1 MSCLMESMS
10 DITPLLPF
18 TLDPTNA
25 LDICCKSSLI
35 SQYFLNDYLSFGVV
49 FTFAIGKEIKDQIVY
64 KGFDYKD
71 LLVTLLPS
79 IIIHFLR

>member
-1 MSCLMESMS
+1 MILIAQDKANHFLYGFLIFM
-10 DITPLLPF
+10 
-18 TLDPTNA
+18 
-25 LDICCKSSLI
+25 I
-35 SQYFLNDYLSFGVV
+35 SQYFLNDYLSFGIV
-49 FTFAIGKEIKDQIVY
+49 FAFALGKEIKDQIVY

>member
-1 MSCLMESMS
+1 MILVAQDKANHFLYGFLIFM
-10 DITPLLPF
+10 
-18 TLDPTNA
+18 
-25 LDICCKSSLI
+25 I
-35 SQYFLNDYLSFGVV
+35 SQYFLNDYLSFGIV
-49 FTFAIGKEIKDQIVY
+49 FAFALGKEIKDQIVY

>member
-1 MSCLMESMS
+1 MILIAQ
-10 DITPLLPF
+10 DKANHFLYGFLIF
-18 TLDPTNA
+18 
-25 LDICCKSSLI
+25 II
-35 SQYFLNDYLSFGVV
+35 SQYFLNDYLSFGIV
-49 FTFAIGKEIKDQIVY
+49 FAFALGKEIKDQIVY

>member
-1 MSCLMESMS
+1 MILISQDKANHFLYGFL
-10 DITPLLPF
+10 IF
-18 TLDPTNA
+18 
-25 LDICCKSSLI
+25 II

-49 FTFAIGKEIKDQIVY
+49 FAFAIGKEIKDQIIY

>member
-1 MSCLMESMS
+1 MILVAQDKANHFLYGFLIFM
-10 DITPLLPF
+10 
-18 TLDPTNA
+18 
-25 LDICCKSSLI
+25 I
-35 SQYFLNDYLSFGVV
+35 SQYFLNDYLSFGIV
-49 FTFAIGKEIKDQIVY
+49 FAFALGKEVKDQIVY

>member
-1 MSCLMESMS
+1 MILIAQDKANHFLYGFLIFM
-10 DITPLLPF
+10 
-18 TLDPTNA
+18 
-25 LDICCKSSLI
+25 I

-49 FTFAIGKEIKDQIVY
+49 LAFALGKEIKDQIVY

-79 IIIHFLR
+79 IITHFLR

>member
-1 MSCLMESMS
+1 MILIAQDKANHFLYGFLIFM
-10 DITPLLPF
+10 
-18 TLDPTNA
+18 
-25 LDICCKSSLI
+25 I
-35 SQYFLNDYLSFGVV
+35 SQYFLNDYLSFGIV
-49 FTFAIGKEIKDQIVY
+49 FVFALGKEIKDQITY

>member
-1 MSCLMESMS
+1 MILIAQ
-10 DITPLLPF
+10 DKANHFLYGFLIF
-18 TLDPTNA
+18 
-25 LDICCKSSLI
+25 II
-35 SQYFLNDYLSFGVV
+35 SQYFLNDYISFGIV
-49 FTFAIGKEIKDQIVY
+49 FAFAIGKEIKDQIVY

>member
-1 MSCLMESMS
+1 MILIAQDKANHFVYGFLIFM
-10 DITPLLPF
+10 
-18 TLDPTNA
+18 
-25 LDICCKSSLI
+25 I
-35 SQYFLNDYLSFGVV
+35 SQYFLNDYFSFGIV
-49 FTFAIGKEIKDQIVY
+49 FAFALGKEIKDQIVY

>member
-1 MSCLMESMS
+1 MILIAQ
-10 DITPLLPF
+10 DKANHFLYGFLIF
-18 TLDPTNA
+18 
-25 LDICCKSSLI
+25 II
-35 SQYFLNDYLSFGVV
+35 SQYFLNDYFSFGIV
-49 FTFAIGKEIKDQIVY
+49 FAFALGKEIKDQIVY

>member
-1 MSCLMESMS
+1 MILIAQDKANHFLYGFLIFM
-10 DITPLLPF
+10 
-18 TLDPTNA
+18 
-25 LDICCKSSLI
+25 I
-35 SQYFLNDYLSFGVV
+35 SQYFLNDYLSFGIV
-49 FTFAIGKEIKDQIVY
+49 FAFAIGKEIKDQIVY

>member
-1 MSCLMESMS
+1 MILIAQ
-10 DITPLLPF
+10 DKANHFLYGFLIF
-18 TLDPTNA
+18 
-25 LDICCKSSLI
+25 II

-49 FTFAIGKEIKDQIVY
+49 FVFALGKEIKDQIVY

>member
-1 MSCLMESMS
+1 MILIAQ
-10 DITPLLPF
+10 DKANHFLYGFLIF
-18 TLDPTNA
+18 
-25 LDICCKSSLI
+25 II

-49 FTFAIGKEIKDQIVY
+49 FAFALGKEIKDQIVY

>member
-1 MSCLMESMS
+1 MILIAQDKANHFLYGFLIFM
-10 DITPLLPF
+10 
-18 TLDPTNA
+18 
-25 LDICCKSSLI
+25 I
-35 SQYFLNDYLSFGVV
+35 SQYFLNDYLSFGIV
-49 FTFAIGKEIKDQIVY
+49 FVFALGKEIKDQIVY

>member
-1 MSCLMESMS
+1 MILIAQ
-10 DITPLLPF
+10 DKANHFLYGFLIF
-18 TLDPTNA
+18 
-25 LDICCKSSLI
+25 II
-35 SQYFLNDYLSFGVV
+35 SQYFLNDYISFGVV
-49 FTFAIGKEIKDQIVY
+49 FAFAIGKEIKDQIIY